1 MSYIEAKQM
10 KVSFFIGVHR
20 LVPCSCLGMVSKLE
34 IISYF
39 IIKTSKITEILYCI
53 VV

>member
-1 MSYIEAKQM
+1 MSYIDAKQM

-20 LVPCSCLGMVSKLE
+20 LVLALGMVSRSA

-39 IIKTSKITEILYCI
+39 IIKTSKKY
-53 VV
+53 